1 VSPFRNVLT
10 FSGSLLC
17 ALRIHTTRNTK
28 PRSHHF
34 TSLNQHISKAIW
46 RMVALTDNGLS
57 NIGTAEWNPAR
68 RTVLFCVDRDVL
80 IEIVLKG

>member
-1 VSPFRNVLT
+1 
-10 FSGSLLC
+10 
-17 ALRIHTTRNTK
+17 
-28 PRSHHF
+28 
-34 TSLNQHISKAIW
+34 
-46 RMVALTDNGLS
+46 MVALTDNGLS